1 MNINYRVEGSVVVVL
16 LLRSLFSFQEDVMST
31 IQVMEQV
38 GEEVDKVQ
46 LHVSYSQVYTYLLC
60 PCKYAHNYV
69 WGTLPEHKP
78 VPMVFGRA
86 IHKAAEHYY
95 LSLQDTGVVADV
107 SELEQAFEKCFTD
120 EINHSDVPIVFKK
133 NQTAEDLQD
142 MGKQLIQLFHAEIKP
157 QKIVAVELPFCVSI
171 PDYFGNG
178 NLPIKLVGYF
188 DLIESDGES
197 YQIGE
202 LKTSAQ
208 KFSSLRLEY
217 DLQPTVYS
225 YALSQMKLAPTED
238 SCLVRY
244 DVLVKTKKP
253 SFQQY
258 YVLRNGS
265 DYDRLV
271 HLLNQVLRAIESRL
285 FYRNYGWQ
293 CQDCQFKSTCLA

>member
-1 MNINYRVEGSVVVVL
+1 
-16 LLRSLFSFQEDVMST
+16 MS
-31 IQVMEQV
+31 IQVLEKV
-38 GEEVDKVQ
+38 EDGVDRVQ

-60 PCKYAHNYV
+60 PMKYAHNYV
-69 WGTLPEHKP
+69 YGTMPEHKP
-78 VPMVFGRA
+78 VSMVFGKA

-107 SELEQAFEKCFTD
+107 AEMEQAFAKSFTD
-120 EINHSDVPIVFKK
+120 EINHSDALILFKK
-133 NQTAEDLQD
+133 DQTAEDLQE
-142 MGKQLIQLFHAEIKP
+142 MGKKLIQLFHAEIKP
-157 QKIVAVELPFCVSI
+157 QKVVAVELPFCVSI
-171 PDYFGNG
+171 PDYFGTG

-202 LKTSAQ
+202 LKTAAQ

-225 YALSQMKLAPTED
+225 FALSQMKLASKNEP
-238 SCLVRY
+238 CLVRY

-253 SFQQY
+253 SFEQY
-258 YVLRNGS
+258 FVLRNGS

-293 CQDCQFKSTCLA
+293 CQDCQFKKTCLA

>member
-1 MNINYRVEGSVVVVL
+1 MAL
-16 LLRSLFSFQEDVMST
+16 LLRSLLSFMEVVMS
-31 IQVMEQV
+31 IQVLETV
-38 GEEVDKVQ
+38 GEERATVQ

-60 PCKYAHNYV
+60 PMKYAHNYV
-69 WGTLPEHKP
+69 FGTLQEHKP
-78 VPMVFGRA
+78 VPLIFGRA

-95 LSLQDTGVVADV
+95 LCLQDTGVVADV
-107 SELEQAFEKCFTD
+107 AELEQAFEKCFSD
-120 EINHSDVPIVFKK
+120 EIDHSDVPILFKK
-133 NQTAEDLQD
+133 GQTAEDLQD

-171 PDYFGNG
+171 PDYFGTG

-188 DLIESDGES
+188 DLIESDGEGS

-225 YALSQMKLAPTED
+225 YALSQMKLAPTNE
-238 SCLVRY
+238 SFLVRY

-253 SFQQY
+253 AFEQY
-258 YVLRNGS
+258 FVIRNGS

-271 HLLNQVLRAIESRL
+271 HLLNQVLRAIENRL

-293 CQDCQFKSTCLA
+293 CQDCQFKKTCLS

>member
-1 MNINYRVEGSVVVVL
+1 
-16 LLRSLFSFQEDVMST
+16 MS
-31 IQVMEQV
+31 IQVLEKV
-38 GEEVDKVQ
+38 ADVVDRVQ

-60 PCKYAHNYV
+60 PMKYAHNYV
-69 WGTLPEHKP
+69 YGTMPEHKP
-78 VPMVFGRA
+78 VSMVFGKA

-95 LSLQDTGVVADV
+95 LSLQDTGVVTDV
-107 SELEQAFEKCFTD
+107 GELEQTFEKCFTD
-120 EINHSDVPIVFKK
+120 EINHSDAPVLFKK
-133 NQTAEDLQD
+133 EQTAEDLQE
-142 MGKQLIQLFHAEIKP
+142 MGKQLIQLFHTEIKP
-157 QKIVAVELPFCVSI
+157 QKVVAVELPFCVSI
-171 PDYFGNG
+171 PDYFGTG

-188 DLIESDGES
+188 DLIESDGET

-202 LKTSAQ
+202 LKTAAQ

-225 YALSQMKLAPTED
+225 FALSQMKLAPTDE

-253 SFQQY
+253 SFEQY
-258 YVLRNGS
+258 FVLRNDS

-293 CQDCQFKSTCLA
+293 CQDCSFKKTCLA

>member
-1 MNINYRVEGSVVVVL
+1 
-16 LLRSLFSFQEDVMST
+16 MS
-31 IQVMEQV
+31 IQVLEKV
-38 GEEVDKVQ
+38 EDGVDRVQ

-60 PCKYAHNYV
+60 PMKYAHNYV
-69 WGTLPEHKP
+69 YGTMPEHKP
-78 VPMVFGRA
+78 VSMVFGKA

-107 SELEQAFEKCFTD
+107 AEMEQAFAKSFTD
-120 EINHSDVPIVFKK
+120 EINHSDALILFKK
-133 NQTAEDLQD
+133 DQTAEDLQE
-142 MGKQLIQLFHAEIKP
+142 MGKKLIQLFHAEIKP
-157 QKIVAVELPFCVSI
+157 QKIVAVELPFAVSI
-171 PDYFGNG
+171 PDYFGTG

-188 DLIESDGES
+188 DLIESDGEGS

-225 YALSQMKLAPTED
+225 FALSQMKLAPTEE

-253 SFQQY
+253 SFEQY
-258 YVLRNGS
+258 YVLRNGA
-265 DYDRLV
+265 DYERLV
-271 HLLNQVLRAIESRL
+271 HLLNQVLRAIENRL

-293 CQDCQFKSTCLA
+293 CQDCQFKKTCLA

>member
-1 MNINYRVEGSVVVVL
+1 MEVA
-16 LLRSLFSFQEDVMST
+16 MS
-31 IQVMEQV
+31 IQILEKV
-38 GEEVDKVQ
+38 GEERGTVQ

-60 PCKYAHNYV
+60 PMKYAHSYV
-69 WGTLPEHKP
+69 WGTIPEHKP

-107 SELEQAFEKCFTD
+107 EELEQAFEKCFTN
-120 EINHSDVPIVFKK
+120 EITHSDVPVLFKK
-133 NQTAEDLQD
+133 DQTAEDLQD
-142 MGKQLIQLFHAEIKP
+142 MGKKLIQLFHAEIKP

-225 YALSQMKLAPTED
+225 FALSSQMKLAPTED

-244 DVLVKTKKP
+244 DVLVKTKNP